1 MTSAVTRTPAAFA
14 ARSTATVCGRR
25 HVADVQPRPGLAGQR
40 AVAGDD
46 RLLRRRRPP
55 GQPELRRDDALVRL
69 RARGEPVVLGVLGDH
84 RVERRGVLQ
93 RPAHDDGVVHA
104 PAVVGEHPHPGAGG
118 GHRAEL
124 GHPLARE
131 PDGDGADRVHV
142 DQPDLLAEAVHVLD
156 DDGGVGHR
164 VRVRA
169 SRRPRCSRRGRR
181 RPSRWRRSRTPHR
194 RVRAGGCAGRR
205 GRAAARGRRRR
216 GSPPTP
222 RAGGRPGP
230 ISATTP
236 SRTRTST
243 GSPSP

>member
-1 MTSAVTRTPAAFA
+1 MCADDTWQTCSRAPASRASAQSR
-14 ARSTATVCGRR
+14 ATIVSS
-25 HVADVQPRPGLAGQR
+25 
-40 AVAGDD
+40 AVAGQ
-46 RLLRRRRPP
+46 P

-84 RVERRGVLQ
+84 GVERRGVLQ

-104 PAVVGEHPHPGAGG
+104 AAVVGEHPHPGAGG

-124 GHPLARE
+124 GHPLTRE
-131 PDGDGADRVHV
+131 ADGDGADRVHV

-164 VRVRA
+164 VRVGHREDRGVAAERGGGRA
-169 SRRPRCSRRGRR
+169 GGDGLGLLTAGLAQVGVQVDEAGQQHEAVGVEGLRR
-181 RPSRWRRSRTPHR
+181 RPGDP
-194 RVRAGGCAGRR
+194 A
-205 GRAAARGRRRR
+205 
-216 GSPPTP
+216 
-222 RAGGRPGP
+222 RPGP